1 MRAFRD
7 EISPSVSML
16 LEVDLIDPWLLDF
29 KDAKCP
35 TKLYMSK
42 CKLIVNLLPMDLG
55 FNMKCSAPY
64 G

>member
-16 LEVDLIDPWLLDF
+16 LEVDLIDPWLLEF

-35 TKLYMSK
+35 TKLHASK
-42 CKLIVNLLPMDLG
+42 CKLTVTLLPMDFG
-55 FNMKCSAPY
+55 INM
-64 G
+64 